1 MIRAQWRWPGAT
13 LLSGR
18 QHSDPLQRQR
28 LRRALQQGGL
38 PCLVLALFLLSLML
52 GSVSIPPD
60 EVLRSLSGAGAS
72 ESAWERIVLLIRLP
86 KALTA
91 LLAGAAL
98 GVSGLLMQTL
108 FRNPLAGP
116 YVLGISSGASLGVA
130 LVLLGAGGTLGVTLM
145 AGLGLGGSLALAGAA
160 MTGAAMTGAALVLLL
175 VLLVARAVGSNM
187 TLLVLGVMLG
197 FLTSALVSML
207 LYFSVPEQIQ
217 AYVNWSFG
225 SFGTVS
231 WRELRVMAPLL
242 LAGLTLAA
250 LLAKPLDA
258 LLPGEQ
264 VAQGLGLNVR
274 RARLQIMLATAVLAG
289 TVTAFC
295 GPVGFLGIAVPHLC
309 RSLAGTSC
317 HRTLLPACMLCGAAL
332 ALVAALV
339 AELPGNNLVLPLNA
353 VMALLGAP
361 VVMHVLLRR
370 RNLRRVFA
378 S

>member
-1 MIRAQWRWPGAT
+1 MIRAQRWLSIAT
-13 LLSGR
+13 TLSAAQR
-18 QHSDPLQRQR
+18 SDPLQQQR
-28 LRRALQQGGL
+28 GRRRLMLGGL
-38 PCLVLALFLLSLML
+38 LSVVLALFLLSLML
-52 GSVSIPPD
+52 GSVTIPPG
-60 EVLRSLSGAGAS
+60 EVLRALTGHATS
-72 ESAWERIVLLIRLP
+72 EDAWGRIVLLIRLP
-86 KALTA
+86 RALTA

-130 LVLLGAGGTLGVTLM
+130 LVLLSAGSLGGMLLVT
-145 AGLGLGGSLALAGAA
+145 AGLTGSLALAGAA
-160 MTGAAMTGAALVLLL
+160 MAGAALVLML

-217 AYVNWSFG
+217 AFINWSFG

-242 LAGLTLAA
+242 LAGLGMA
-250 LLAKPLDA
+250 LLQAKPLDA

-264 VAQGLGLNVR
+264 VALGLGLNVR

-289 TVTAFC
+289 AVTAFC

-309 RSLAGTSC
+309 RSLLGTSS
-317 HRTLLPACMLCGAAL
+317 HRALLPACVLCGAAL
-332 ALVAALV
+332 ALVAAII
-339 AELPGNNLVLPLNA
+339 AELPGSNLVLPLNA

-361 VVMHVLLRR
+361 VVIHVLLRR
-370 RNLRRVFA
+370 RNLGRAFA
-378 S
+378 A

>member
-1 MIRAQWRWPGAT
+1 MNRALWRRPGAS
-13 LLSGR
+13 LLPGR
-18 QHSDPLQRQR
+18 QQSDPLQWRR
-28 LRRALQQGGL
+28 LRRRLLQGGL
-38 PCLVLALFLLSLML
+38 LCLVLSLFLLSLML
-52 GSVSIPPD
+52 GSVTIPPG
-60 EVLRSLSGAGAS
+60 EVLRALSGAGAS
-72 ESAWERIVLLIRLP
+72 ANAWESIVLLIRLP

-130 LVLLGAGGTLGVTLM
+130 LVLLGAGGTLGITLLT
-145 AGLGLGGSLALAGAA
+145 GLGPGGSLALAGAA
-160 MTGAAMTGAALVLLL
+160 MGGAALVLAL

-187 TLLVLGVMLG
+187 TLLVLGVMLAS
-197 FLTSALVSML
+197 LTSALVSML

-242 LAGLTLAA
+242 LTGLALAA

-258 LLPGEQ
+258 LLPGEAL
-264 VAQGLGLNVR
+264 AQGLGLNVR

-309 RSLAGTSC
+309 RSLAGTSG
-317 HRTLLPACMLCGAAL
+317 HRTLLPACMLGGAAL

-339 AELPGNNLVLPLNA
+339 AELPGSNLVLPLNA

-361 VVMHVLLRR
+361 VVIHVLLRR

>member
-1 MIRAQWRWPGAT
+1 MIRAQQRLHAT
-13 LLSGR
+13 PWLPTLQR
-18 QHSDPLQRQR
+18 SDPRQRQR
-28 LRRALQQGGL
+28 LRRQLLQGSL
-38 PCLVLALFLLSLML
+38 LSIVLALFLVSLML
-52 GSVSIPPD
+52 GSVTIPPG
-60 EVLRSLSGAGAS
+60 EVLRALGGNMTGEA
-72 ESAWERIVLLIRLP
+72 AWAQIVLLIRLP

-98 GVSGLLMQTL
+98 GVSGLMMQTL

-116 YVLGISSGASLGVA
+116 YVLGLSSGASLGVA
-130 LVLLGAGGTLGVTLM
+130 LVLLSASGTLGISML
-145 AGLGLGGSLALAGAA
+145 AGAGFSGSLALAAAA
-160 MTGAAMTGAALVLLL
+160 MLGAGLVLVL

-197 FLTSALVSML
+197 FLTSALVNML

-217 AYVNWSFG
+217 AFINWGFG

-242 LAGLTLAA
+242 LGGLGMA
-250 LLAKPLDA
+250 LVLAKPLDA

-264 VAQGLGLNVR
+264 VARGLGLNVR

-295 GPVGFLGIAVPHLC
+295 GPIGFLGIAVPHLC
-309 RSLAGTSC
+309 RSLLGTSN
-317 HRTLLPACMLCGAAL
+317 HRALLPACVLCGAAL
-332 ALVAALV
+332 ALVAGLV
-339 AELPGNNLVLPLNA
+339 AELPGSNLVLPLNA

-361 VVMHVLLRR
+361 VVIHVLLRR
-370 RNLRRVFA
+370 RNLGRAFA
-378 S
+378 T

>member
-1 MIRAQWRWPGAT
+1 MIRAQRWLSSAT
-13 LLSGR
+13 TLPAR
-18 QHSDPLQRQR
+18 QRSDPLQRQR
-28 LRRALQQGGL
+28 GRRRLMLGGL
-38 PCLVLALFLLSLML
+38 LCAVLALFLFSLML
-52 GSVSIPPD
+52 GSVTIPPG
-60 EVLRSLSGAGAS
+60 EVLRALTGNATS
-72 ESAWERIVLLIRLP
+72 EDAWGRIVLLIRLP

-130 LVLLGAGGTLGVTLM
+130 LLLLSTGSLGGMLLVT
-145 AGLGLGGSLALAGAA
+145 AGLTGSLALAGAA
-160 MTGAAMTGAALVLLL
+160 MAGAALVLLL

-197 FLTSALVSML
+197 YLTSALVSML
-207 LYFSVPEQIQ
+207 LYFSVPQQIQ
-217 AYVNWSFG
+217 AFINWSFG

-242 LAGLTLAA
+242 LTGLGMA
-250 LLAKPLDA
+250 LLQAKSLDA

-264 VAQGLGLNVR
+264 VALGLGLNVR

-289 TVTAFC
+289 AVTAFC

-309 RSLAGTSC
+309 RSLLGTSG
-317 HRTLLPACMLCGAAL
+317 HRALLPACVLCGAAL
-332 ALVAALV
+332 ALVAAII
-339 AELPGNNLVLPLNA
+339 AELPGSNLILPLNA

-361 VVMHVLLRR
+361 VVIHVLLRR
-370 RNLRRVFA
+370 RNLGRAFA
-378 S
+378 T